1 MDRTVDHPTVPA
13 AQAPVLWLLSTH
25 DRSGERVAPDV
36 EMVLTEDAV
45 RAFGEHLAQV
55 RAGLQV
61 STYSRPFGLSLLTVA
76 ARNGRTLNLSRQWS
90 EDELIR
96 GALRV
101 GLDEAL
107 RPSGGPTLAEQ
118 SLFDDV
124 REIAEERDEARTEV
138 LQLRA
143 ALAEANARQVF
154 LCDVIAELRAA
165 ESAPAGS
172 ALALVA

>member
-1 MDRTVDHPTVPA
+1 MGDEAHLFIE
-13 AQAPVLWLLSTH
+13 VLQLPLL
-25 DRSGERVAPDV
+25 DI
-36 EMVLTEDAV
+36 
-45 RAFGEHLAQV
+45 
-55 RAGLQV
+55 
-61 STYSRPFGLSLLTVA
+61 GLSLLTVA

-101 GLDEAL
+101 GL
-107 RPSGGPTLAEQ
+107 
-118 SLFDDV
+118 
-124 REIAEERDEARTEV
+124 DEARTEV